1 MGYGEAMGAKRDD
14 KVHSHPE
21 GMTGTKGPPAP
32 KTAAAKGLAAKG
44 LADRLTGIPGI
55 EAVFERVSTWR
66 EDPVLMPHMA
76 HVHAM
81 LLSLRRL
88 DAINMAYGAAAGD
101 GALEE
106 VAARISHFAEEE
118 LDGPWLL
125 ARAGGGSFLL
135 VANEA
140 CSRERWQL
148 VADQLADMI
157 ARPIPVP
164 SGILRLS
171 PRVALIRALTGESVE
186 SMLDRL
192 GHALGDAHELHGSRL
207 AWADGEVTPPGRSA
221 QQLEADLLVAIDRD
235 EIEVLFQPQFD
246 LTDDSLT
253 GAEALARWNHPDLGR
268 IGAAALFAI
277 AERADHVG
285 PLSRHIAHKAMWA
298 AKQWPGQLRL
308 SINVTAADLAFGSYT
323 RQMLDLVRESGFPPR
338 RLTLEV
344 TEQTLIGD
352 ITLAAQTM
360 AEFSAQGIRIALDD
374 FGAGFCNFRY
384 LKVLPI
390 HYLKLDRSMIDGIT
404 TDRRDVAVLRAIVA
418 MARALDL
425 QVIAEGIEEEGQ
437 RVVAARE
444 GCAYFQ
450 GFLRAQPM
458 SAAMFAKLARVEGE
472 GNASVA
478 H

>member
-1 MGYGEAMGAKRDD
+1 MGVKPQDQVRS
-14 KVHSHPE
+14 HSRGIE
-21 GMTGTKGPPAP
+21 Y
-32 KTAAAKGLAAKG
+32 
-44 LADRLTGIPGI
+44 RLTGIPGLD
-55 EAVFERVSTWR
+55 AVHDRIAAWR

-106 VAARISHFAEEE
+106 VAARIGHFAEEE
-118 LDGPWLL
+118 LDGPWML
-125 ARAGGGSFLL
+125 ARAGGGSFVLI
-135 VANEA
+135 ANEA

-164 SGILRLS
+164 TGMLRLS
-171 PRVALIRALTGESVE
+171 PRVALIRALGDESVE

-192 GHALGDAHELHGSRL
+192 GHALGDAHDQHGSRL

-235 EIEVLFQPQFD
+235 EIEVLFQPQFN
-246 LTDDSLT
+246 LSDDRLT
-253 GAEALARWNHPDLGR
+253 GAEALARWNHPELGR
-268 IGAAALFAI
+268 IGAGALFAI
-277 AERADHVG
+277 AERTDHVG
-285 PLSRHIAHKAMWA
+285 PLSRHIASKAMEA
-298 AKQWPGQLRL
+298 ARHWPGALRL
-308 SINVTAADLAFGSYT
+308 SINVTPADLAFGSYT
-323 RQMLDLVRESGFPPR
+323 RQMLDIVRESGFPPR
-338 RLTLEV
+338 QLTLEI
-344 TEQTLIGD
+344 TEQSLIGD
-352 ITLAAQTM
+352 VTLAAQTM

-390 HYLKLDRSMIDGIT
+390 HYLKLDRSMIEGIT

-425 QVIAEGIEEEGQ
+425 EVIAEGIEEESQ
-437 RVVAARE
+437 REVAARE

-458 SAAMFAKLARVEGE
+458 SAVMFAKLARAEQAGE
-472 GNASVA
+472 ASA
-478 H
+478 A

>member
-1 MGYGEAMGAKRDD
+1 MGVKPQDQVRTPSRGIEY
-14 KVHSHPE
+14 
-21 GMTGTKGPPAP
+21 
-32 KTAAAKGLAAKG
+32 
-44 LADRLTGIPGI
+44 RLTGIPGLD
-55 EAVFERVSTWR
+55 AVHDRIAAWR
-66 EDPVLMPHMA
+66 QDPVMMPHMA

-106 VAARISHFAEEE
+106 VAARIGHFAEEE
-118 LDGPWLL
+118 LDGPWML
-125 ARAGGGSFLL
+125 ARAGGGSFVLI
-135 VANEA
+135 ANEA

-164 SGILRLS
+164 TGMLRLS
-171 PRVALIRALTGESVE
+171 PRVALIRALGDESVE

-192 GHALGDAHELHGSRL
+192 GHALGDAHDQHGSRL

-235 EIEVLFQPQFD
+235 EIEVLFQPQFN
-246 LTDDSLT
+246 LSDDRLT
-253 GAEALARWNHPDLGR
+253 GAEALARWNHPELGR
-268 IGAAALFAI
+268 IGAGALFAI
-277 AERADHVG
+277 AERTDHVG
-285 PLSRHIAHKAMWA
+285 PLSRHIASKAMEA
-298 AKQWPGQLRL
+298 ARHWPGALRL
-308 SINVTAADLAFGSYT
+308 SINVTPADLAFGSYT
-323 RQMLDLVRESGFPPR
+323 RQMLDIVRESGFPPR
-338 RLTLEV
+338 QLTLEI
-344 TEQTLIGD
+344 TEQALIGD
-352 ITLAAQTM
+352 VTLAAQTM

-390 HYLKLDRSMIDGIT
+390 HYLKLDRSMIEGIT

-425 QVIAEGIEEEGQ
+425 EVIAEGIEEESQ
-437 RVVAARE
+437 REVAARE

-458 SAAMFAKLARVEGE
+458 SAAMFAKLARAEQAGE
-472 GNASVA
+472 ASA
-478 H
+478 A